1 MRLFRLA
8 QLLELKY
15 SGLRIEAA
23 SIESIIGT
31 VKKDIINA
39 YNLYV
44 NSDTAKDPVLQILAD
59 AGEPFSKAL
68 VTAMEKMVS
77 NIDVLAATPHLLFRH
92 LNKILGAIQAVKSD
106 PDNKLRESI
115 HSSLRG
121 SKESERN
128 YREHLK
134 SKLEMILSRVSSI
147 LEKQAK
153 ILQKFLPKEVPLE
166 GGRVEPERRELSKE
180 KLLMFM
186 KTPAAQAVGLDNMD
200 VMSRLLSFP
209 DLRQKITTVINAI
222 DRGHRPADGP
232 EVAAEAREIKKLFD
246 ERQQTNLPALEQ
258 QPEKPFNPLSL
269 FEDSE

>member
-1 MRLFRLA
+1 MRLIRLA
-8 QLLELKY
+8 QLLEHKYNLK
-15 SGLRIEAA
+15 SEAA
-23 SIESIIGT
+23 AIEDVINSI
-31 VKKDIINA
+31 KKDIINA

-44 NSDTAKDPVLQILAD
+44 NSDTAKEPVLQILAD

-92 LNKILGAIQAVKSD
+92 LNKILGAIKSVKSD
-106 PDNKLRESI
+106 PENKLRESI
-115 HSSLRG
+115 HSALRG

-147 LEKQAK
+147 LEKQA
-153 ILQKFLPKEVPLE
+153 IVLQKFLPKEVPLE
-166 GGRVEPERRELSKE
+166 GGRVEPQRKELSKE

-186 KTPAAQAVGLDNMD
+186 KTPPAQRFGLDSMD
-200 VMSRLLSFP
+200 VMTRLLSYP
-209 DLRQKITTVINAI
+209 DLKQKITTLINAI
-222 DRGHRPADGP
+222 DRGHAPLDGP
-232 EVAAEAREIKKLFD
+232 EVSAEAQEIKRLFE